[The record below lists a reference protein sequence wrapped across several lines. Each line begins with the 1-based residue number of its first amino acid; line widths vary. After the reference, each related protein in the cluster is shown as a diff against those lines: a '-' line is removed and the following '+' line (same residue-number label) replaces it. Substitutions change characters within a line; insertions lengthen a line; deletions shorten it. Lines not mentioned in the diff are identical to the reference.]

1 MLEPSLYNAALQVLH
16 RRPVAGGT
24 VGQSHSQSDWSR
36 GPGRNSD
43 SGRVTLR
50 AGAAV
55 GAAVVAIGSPWYL
68 RLFPTAR
75 ALFREGRLITEASTF
90 LTCPGVMPGAQT

>member
-55 GAAVVAIGSPWYL
+55 GAAVVAIGSPL
-68 RLFPTAR
+68 VPSALSHGAR
-75 ALFREGRLITEASTF
+75 AFSRG
-90 LTCPGVMPGAQT
+90 PVNH